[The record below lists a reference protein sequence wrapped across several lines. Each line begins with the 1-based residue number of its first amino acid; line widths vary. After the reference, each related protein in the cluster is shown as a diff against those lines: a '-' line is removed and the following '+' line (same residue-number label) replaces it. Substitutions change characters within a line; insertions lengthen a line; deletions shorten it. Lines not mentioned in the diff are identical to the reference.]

1 MENGHTDVHNFPID
15 DTEKRRSNSRYG
27 RMHGCQKEKKKR
39 KKKEANDEVG
49 NPTSFLQPV
58 ILSPFGVSHSRGNA
72 VKSFVR
78 MRNEAEEEAFSLLS
92 IFLSFFPLSPVKS

>member
-1 MENGHTDVHNFPID
+1 MDVC
-15 DTEKRRSNSRYG
+15 TAAKK
-27 RMHGCQKEKKKR
+27 KEKKEKERKKRKR

-78 MRNEAEEEAFSLLS
+78 MRNEAEEEAFSSLLS